1 VTQMTT
7 STALGSKASTL
18 NDMLRTIFAGFG
30 VVVVLVTVVLFF
42 GDMRSRLN
50 ALERDIVVLRSQ
62 IVDANTS
69 SAALLIEF
77 REFRAE
83 IRERLKKP

>member
-1 VTQMTT
+1 MTT
-7 STALGSKASTL
+7 STPLGSRANTI
-18 NDMLRTIFAGFG
+18 NDLLRTIFAGFG
-30 VVVVLVTVVLFF
+30 VIVVLVTVILFF

-69 SAALLIEF
+69 SASLLIEF